1 MKPSRGSSFML
12 INCWKKTK
20 QEYTTSMNTDSIC
33 AVGESLKNTSQIVN
47 LLSIFL

>member
-12 INCWKKTK
+12 INCWGKK
-20 QEYTTSMNTDSIC
+20 QEYTTSMNTDSIG
-33 AVGESLKNTSQIVN
+33 AVGESLKNTSQIMN

>member
-12 INCWKKTK
+12 INCWKKK
-20 QEYTTSMNTDSIC
+20 QEYTTSVDTDSIC
-33 AVGESLKNTSQIVN
+33 AVGESLKNTSEIVN